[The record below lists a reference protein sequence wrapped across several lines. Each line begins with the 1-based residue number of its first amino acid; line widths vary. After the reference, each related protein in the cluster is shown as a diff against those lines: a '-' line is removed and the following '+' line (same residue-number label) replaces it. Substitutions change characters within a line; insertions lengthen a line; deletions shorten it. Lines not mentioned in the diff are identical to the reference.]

1 MNDSHFAVERRLM
14 VAGTLAGRGVSDLRV
29 LEAMSAVPRH
39 VFVPETLVE
48 FAYADGPLSIGN
60 GQTISQPYVVAL
72 MCQALELRPTDRI
85 LEVGTGSGYAAAV
98 LSMLGAQVHTV
109 ERHERLAMTAQHNLR
124 ALGYGTVHVHLADGT
139 LGLPLEGPFNAIAV
153 AAAGARVPDAL
164 LRQLTI
170 GGRLVMPVGDQYA
183 QTLMRLTRTPSGFT
197 RERLIEVR
205 FVPLV
210 AGMGEVMTPDA
221 RPQQPSFAA

>member
-1 MNDSHFAVERRLM
+1 MNESHFAVERRLM
-14 VAGTLAGRGVSDLRV
+14 VSGTVAGRGVTDLRV
-29 LEAMSAVPRH
+29 LEAMTQVPRH
-39 VFVPETLVE
+39 VFVPETLVK
-48 FAYADGPLSIGN
+48 FAYADGPLSIGH

-98 LSMLGAQVHTV
+98 LALLGAHVHTV
-109 ERHERLAMTAQHNLR
+109 ERHEHLARAAAHTLR
-124 ALGYGTVHVHLADGT
+124 ALGYDEVRVHLADGT
-139 LGLPLEGPFNAIAV
+139 LGLPSEGPFEAIAV

-170 GGRLVMPVGDQYA
+170 GGRLVMPVGDQFS
-183 QTLMRLTRTPSGFT
+183 QTLTRITRTPSGFT
-197 RERLIEVR
+197 RERLIDVR

-210 AGMGEVMTPDA
+210 AGMGEVSSITPHHEA
-221 RPQQPSFAA
+221 SFVV